1 MGAYLGCILRIEL
14 VRCIGG
20 LKVKYERKK
29 EIKGD
34 FKVLTQAI
42 KRMELPLTEVGGLE
56 EEHVGRG
63 EY

>member
-1 MGAYLGCILRIEL
+1 M
-14 VRCIGG
+14 RCIGG

-56 EEHVGRG
+56 GEHVGRG